1 MQINR
6 FARLALGAAVLS
18 LSATALTAPG
28 FAQTASGPRYGTFGV
43 DLSAQDKSV
52 KPGDDFWS
60 YVNGTWAKTVEI
72 APDRASAGFG
82 TKLTDEAEVAVR
94 AILDDMA
101 KNPAQFGAKGKQ
113 IGDLYASWMDEAAL
127 EKLGTAPLKPYLAKI
142 AAADDRTK
150 LQMLFAEQG
159 YAAPIGIGIIPDLAD
174 PTRYTAMSG
183 QGSLGMAR
191 DYYLLEGAKYDTFRK
206 AYRTYVE
213 KMLTLAGVADAP
225 AKADRI
231 VALETAMAKVHWSPE
246 QNRNIPAL
254 YKPMDRAGM
263 AKLAPEF
270 DWPMLMKL
278 SGLESMPQM
287 IMGNDTALTALGKM
301 FAEVPVST
309 WQEWMTFHFI
319 SSSAPYLPKAFD
331 DASFEFYNKTLSG
344 TQEKRAR
351 WKRGIQLVNGALGEA
366 VGEVYVARY
375 YPPESS
381 AKMNELI
388 VDLRASLEER
398 IKANQWMDAAT
409 KEKALAKLVA
419 FDPRVG
425 HPVKWID
432 YSSMKITRGDLL
444 GNIMATQDW
453 GWKHQL
459 SKLGKPVDRTEW
471 AMTPQTVNA
480 YYNPLMNQITFPAA
494 ILQAPYFDPKADPA
508 INYGAIGAII
518 GHEIGHGFDD
528 QGSQFGPDGKFA
540 NWWTPE
546 AKAAFGK
553 RTAALVAQYN
563 GYEPIPGTKI
573 NGQLTLGENIG
584 DLGGLEMAYGA
595 YQRYQAKHGK
605 APVIGGLT
613 GDQRFFLSFGQA
625 WQTKLREDAERQRLL
640 TDPHSPAKYRV
651 NGIVR
656 NVDAWYTAFGVKPGD
671 ALYLPPEQR
680 VKIW

>member
-1 MQINR
+1 MKIKLL
-6 FARLALGAAVLS
+6 ARLALGAAALS
-18 LSATALTAPG
+18 LTVPALS
-28 FAQTASGPRYGTFGV
+28 QTAAGPRYGEFGV
-43 DLSAQDKSV
+43 DLGGQDKSV
-52 KPGDDFWS
+52 KAGDDFWS

-72 APDRASAGFG
+72 APDRSSAGYG
-82 TKLTDEAEVAVR
+82 VKLTDEAEVAVR

-113 IGDLYASWMDEAAL
+113 IGDLYASWMDEAAI
-127 EKLGTAPLKPYLAKI
+127 EKAGTAPLKPYLAKI
-142 AAADDRTK
+142 AAANGRAK
-150 LQMLFAEQG
+150 LQILFASQG

-183 QGSLGMAR
+183 QGTLGMAR
-191 DYYLLEGAKYDTFRK
+191 DYYLLEGEKYDGFRK
-206 AYRTYVE
+206 AYRAYVE
-213 KMLTLAGVADAP
+213 KVMTLAGVADAS

-246 QNRNIPAL
+246 QSRDIPAL

-270 DWPMLMKL
+270 DWAGMMKTT
-278 SGLESMPQM
+278 GLESMPQM
-287 IMGNDTALTALGKM
+287 IMGNDTALTALGKI

-331 DASFEFYNKTLSG
+331 DASFDFFSKTLVG
-344 TQEKRAR
+344 TQVKRER
-351 WKRGIQLVNGALGEA
+351 WKRGIQLVNGSLGEA
-366 VGEVYVARY
+366 VGEIYVARH

-381 AKMNELI
+381 VKMNELI
-388 VDLRASLEER
+388 VDLRASLDER
-398 IKANQWMDAAT
+398 IKANAWMDPAT
-409 KEKALAKLVA
+409 KEKAVAKLVA
-419 FDPRVG
+419 FEPRVG
-425 HPVKWID
+425 HPTKWID
-432 YSSMKITRGDLL
+432 YSALKVTRGDLL
-444 GNIMATQDW
+444 GNMMASQDW
-453 GWKHQL
+453 AWQYQL
-459 SKLGKPVDRTEW
+459 SQLGKPVDRTLW
-471 AMTPQTVNA
+471 VMTPQTVNA

-508 INYGAIGAII
+508 VNYGAIGAII

-528 QGSQFGPDGKFA
+528 QGSQFGADGKFA

-553 RTAALVAQYN
+553 RTGALVAQFN
-563 GYEPIPGTKI
+563 TYEPIPGTKI

-613 GDQRFFLSFGQA
+613 GDQRFFLSYAQA
-625 WQTKLREDAERQRLL
+625 WQGKRREGAERAQLL

-656 NVDAWYTAFGVKPGD
+656 NVDAWYTAFDVKPGD